1 MPRHAGGRWSRCA
14 PGAER
19 DIRSIRYDPG
29 AFHCRKSRRLRAR
42 RATVQPRLRPA
53 ASYRLRIALAVLLSV
68 FACASLAQAD
78 QSAQQKQTQEK
89 LEKVRR
95 ELALLAQARQLL
107 AGERNDASQAL
118 READVLVN
126 EQTRALDAIEVDI
139 ARQTAE
145 LARLDA
151 RRTQLEKQ
159 LSGQRQAL
167 AELVRSAYAL
177 GRHEQL
183 KLLLAQ
189 DRIESLARVMA
200 YHRYFQQGRITKIQ
214 TLMQQMQELS
224 AVAAQITTQQEKLAQ
239 SHAAQQ
245 EKLAQLESQRGQRR
259 ELLRELEGRF
269 RDTQSRIEALGRDEK
284 ALAQLLDQL
293 QDIFADI
300 PDAVDAAMPFAKRRG
315 KLPAPLPGKVEVR
328 YGGTL
333 PDGRQ
338 SQGWLLAAKAGD
350 PVRAVAHGRVAFADW
365 LKGYGLIVIVDHG
378 DGYMSLYAQN
388 DSLRSE
394 AGDWVKPGDV
404 LALAGSSGGQG
415 APALYFELRRN
426 SEPIDPKPWFPPR

>member
-1 MPRHAGGRWSRCA
+1 MLLGVCA
-14 PGAER
+14 
-19 DIRSIRYDPG
+19 
-29 AFHCRKSRRLRAR
+29 
-42 RATVQPRLRPA
+42 AT
-53 ASYRLRIALAVLLSV
+53 ALA
-68 FACASLAQAD
+68 QPD
-78 QSAQQKQTQEK
+78 QSAQQKLTQEK
-89 LEKVRR
+89 LEKVRQ
-95 ELALLAQARQLL
+95 ELALLAKARQML
-107 AGERNDASQAL
+107 ASERNDASQAL
-118 READVLVN
+118 REVDVLVN
-126 EQTRALDAIEVDI
+126 EQARALDAIVAEI
-139 ARQTAE
+139 AKQTAE
-145 LARLDA
+145 LARLAA

-200 YHRYFQQGRITKIQ
+200 YHRYFQKGRITRIE

-224 AVAAQITTQQEKLAQ
+224 AVVEQIQTHQKQLAHSQ
-239 SHAAQQ
+239 LAQQ
-245 EKLAQLESQRGQRR
+245 EKLAELESQRGQRR
-259 ELLRELEGRF
+259 ELLRELESRF
-269 RDTQSRIEALGRDEK
+269 RDTQSRIDALGRDEK
-284 ALAQLLDQL
+284 ALAQLLEQL

-300 PDAVDAAMPFAKRRG
+300 PDTLDATLPFAKRRG
-315 KLPAPLPGKVEVR
+315 KLQAPLPGKVEVR
-328 YGGTL
+328 YGGKL

-338 SQGWLLAAKAGD
+338 SQGWLMAAKAGD
-350 PVRAVAHGRVAFADW
+350 PVRAIAHGRVAFSDW

-394 AGDWVKPGDV
+394 AGDWVKAGDV

>member
-1 MPRHAGGRWSRCA
+1 M
-14 PGAER
+14 
-19 DIRSIRYDPG
+19 
-29 AFHCRKSRRLRAR
+29 
-42 RATVQPRLRPA
+42 
-53 ASYRLRIALAVLLSV
+53 LLGV
-68 FACASLAQAD
+68 FAVTGLAQPD
-78 QSAQQKQTQEK
+78 QGAQQKQTQEK
-89 LEKVRR
+89 LEKVRH
-95 ELALLAQARQLL
+95 ELALLAKARQML
-107 AGERNDASQAL
+107 ASERNDASQAL
-118 READVLVN
+118 RDVDVLVN
-126 EQTRALDAIEVDI
+126 EQARALDVIVAEI

-200 YHRYFQQGRITKIQ
+200 YHRYFQQGRIASIE

-224 AVAAQITTQQEKLAQ
+224 AVVEQIQAQQKKLAQSHRTQQEKLA
-239 SHAAQQ
+239 
-245 EKLAQLESQRGQRR
+245 ELEGQRGQRR
-259 ELLRELEGRF
+259 ELLRELENRF
-269 RDTQSRIEALGRDEK
+269 RDTQSRIDALGRDEK
-284 ALAQLLDQL
+284 ALAQLLEQL

-300 PDAVDAAMPFAKRRG
+300 PDALEATLPFAKRRG
-315 KLPAPLPGKVEVR
+315 KLSAPLPGKVDVR
-328 YGGTL
+328 YGGKL

-338 SQGWLLAAKAGD
+338 SQGWLMTAKAGD
-350 PVRAVAHGRVAFADW
+350 PVRAIAHGRVAFSDW

-394 AGDWVKPGDV
+394 AGDWVKAGDV

-426 SEPIDPKPWFPPR
+426 SEPIDPKPWFTPR